1 MYADHERQTYILPH
15 EMPRKMKIN
24 NRHTTLKLITTCEII
39 TILQKCST
47 DSTLVIFQLPLP
59 LIICFDKEQE
69 IDYQRDLYFNS
80 IIEPTVEY
88 KYESEY

>member
-1 MYADHERQTYILPH
+1 MYVDHEKQTYILPR
-15 EMPRKMKIN
+15 EVARKMKIN
-24 NRHTTLKLITTCEII
+24 NTLKLLTICEII
-39 TILQKCST
+39 TILKKCST

-59 LIICFDKEQE
+59 PIICFDIEQE